1 MSQERMARLS
11 PPPRATRYVTYS
23 PGLTMPDFHYVR
35 TPWERVARPECRVAG
50 LFRFTID
57 PNLHA
62 ADLRKRKPALK
73 HASRCVIA
81 GLRK

>member
-1 MSQERMARLS
+1 
-11 PPPRATRYVTYS
+11 
-23 PGLTMPDFHYVR
+23 MPS
-35 TPWERVARPECRVAG
+35 

-62 ADLRKRKPALK
+62 ADLREREAAFKYT
-73 HASRCVIA
+73 SRCVPA